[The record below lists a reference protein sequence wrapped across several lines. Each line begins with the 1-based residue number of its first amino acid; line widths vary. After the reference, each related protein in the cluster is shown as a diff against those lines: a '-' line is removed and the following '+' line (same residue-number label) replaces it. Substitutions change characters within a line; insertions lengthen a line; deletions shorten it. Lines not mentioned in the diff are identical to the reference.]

1 MKRIVKET
9 LKDGTIKYRVQK
21 NTRLWGL
28 IKTKW
33 HTCLVEYP
41 VGISDMIYCSAVFD
55 TLEEAQRY
63 CGINLNPV
71 VKTEIINII

>member
-33 HTCLVEYP
+33 HTCLVECP
-41 VGISDMIYCSAVFD
+41 VGLSDIIYCGAVFN
-55 TLEEAQRY
+55 TLEEAQRF
-63 CGINLNPV
+63 CGIKLNPII
-71 VKTEIINII
+71 KAEIIETI